1 MITANQVEQIVN
13 KLSLQNKAIL
23 DENLGDEVSCI
34 VYRRDVFEYG
44 NNVIISKHIDI
55 EFSFG
60 KYCEVPEETSL
71 FQFICTLC
79 NLSLCQEEEEII
91 IYQK

>member
-1 MITANQVEQIVN
+1 MITSNQVEQIIG

-23 DENLGDEVSCI
+23 DENLGDDVSCI
-34 VYRRDVFEYG
+34 VYRKDVFEYG
-44 NNVIISKHIDI
+44 NNVIISRHIDI

-60 KYCEVPEETSL
+60 EYFEVSEETSL
-71 FQFICTLC
+71 FQFICTLS
-79 NLSLCQEEEEII
+79 NLSLCQEEEEIV